1 METSTA
7 DALRRLP
14 VFSRL
19 SDEALTAVAS
29 RTVTK
34 RLRRNAVLFR
44 RGAPCQ
50 GLYVVLAG
58 RVRVYRA
65 NSQGREQTL
74 HVQGPGQS
82 IAEVPLFDGGPY
94 PASARA
100 EEDSIV
106 LFLAIDDFQWLYRN
120 HPEIADSVIRELGR
134 RLRRMVSLV
143 EKISL
148 RDVPAR
154 MAMTLL
160 EYAERKAGE
169 GGGRELEFTLSRTQ
183 EELAAE
189 LATTRESIAR
199 ALSRMR
205 QEGVIDQRGA
215 EVRILDLPRLERLA
229 YTGAAEPCARTT
241 QRHGRGCRRWTSTA
255 RRSSSSG
262 RRRRRATSPAST
274 AAPRRAPSATRA
286 SSPPPRRSG

>member
-29 RTVTK
+29 RTVGK

-50 GLYVVLAG
+50 GLYVVLEG
-58 RVRVYRA
+58 HVRVYRA

-74 HVQGPGQS
+74 HEQGPGQS

-100 EEDSIV
+100 EEDSTL

-160 EYAERKAGE
+160 EYAERE
-169 GGGRELEFTLSRTQ
+169 GGDGRRLEFTLSRTQ

-205 QEGVIDQRGA
+205 HEGVIDQRGA

-229 YTGAAEPCARTT
+229 YTGAMEP
-241 QRHGRGCRRWTSTA
+241 
-255 RRSSSSG
+255 
-262 RRRRRATSPAST
+262 
-274 AAPRRAPSATRA
+274 
-286 SSPPPRRSG
+286 